1 MIAEVPAD
9 PARIVILAGLAP
21 TAKSWTVNVA
31 EAECV
36 SPLLVPVTVTAY
48 EPATPAQANDDV
60 TLEVVLLSA
69 RTEGLRLQFRPLEG
83 ETVTERA
90 TLPAKPSNPFTII
103 VVSGCHSKVLDRIC
117 YGGGCSVRTTGAR
130 NRHRVES
137 RLTRAR
143 EGGNSG

>member
-1 MIAEVPAD
+1 VIAEVPAD

-90 TLPAKPSNPFTII
+90 TFPAKPSNPFTII
-103 VVSGCHSKVLDRIC
+103 VVEPVDPASAVTVVGVVVIPKSWIVYVTVADAVFAPLVL
-117 YGGGCSVRTTGAR
+117 VTVT
-130 NRHRVES
+130 V
-137 RLTRAR
+137 
-143 EGGNSG
+143 

>member
-90 TLPAKPSNPFTII
+90 TFPAKPSNPFTII
-103 VVSGCHSKVLDRIC
+103 VVEPVDPASAVMVVGVVVIPKSWIVYVTVADAVFAPLVL
-117 YGGGCSVRTTGAR
+117 VTVT
-130 NRHRVES
+130 V
-137 RLTRAR
+137 
-143 EGGNSG
+143 